1 MDEGVRMKSLLI
13 PYTARIEEI
22 NEQQVG
28 GKGWNLFRLQGFGFL
43 VPRWCIISSEL
54 FNESLFPL
62 RGAIE
67 SVVSGIDF
75 GNQVSVDEA
84 SLHIRTLILKTDL
97 PAEFRCEMTDALRSI
112 FGVVRLFSVR
122 SSVIG
127 EDSIK
132 HSFAGLMDS
141 FLGVPIEG
149 VADAMKRVW
158 ASSYSSRA
166 LAYRQKKRI
175 SITNISAA
183 VIVQEMVESAASGVS
198 FTRDPES
205 GAEECIISAGYG
217 LGEGIVGNIVET
229 DSYRISRDLKE
240 FSKDVSV
247 KERRVISSER
257 GGTQTENV
265 PANMRS
271 LQVLTDEQIRELG
284 AACARI
290 EESFGLPQDIEWAF
304 DSQGRLYIL
313 QARPIVFHERVPAAS
328 IRIWDN
334 SNIVEGYPGI
344 TLPLTFSFIRK
355 GYEYLFRNAALGFL
369 LFKKDIRPD
378 LHIFKN
384 MIGLINGRVYY
395 NLLNWYRMM
404 SYLPGFQRYRKAW
417 DQMIGIT
424 ERLEFPQSRLSLTSR
439 LFALVV
445 VLWRLLGTKRNASKF
460 YAVFKSVYERFGNV
474 DFSKASEDELIAV
487 YNSLEQEL
495 IDRWHLTLYNDF
507 CAIRYFD
514 WLKELC
520 SMWGLQDYQ
529 NLHNDLL
536 CGEHGAESVLS
547 VRSLVKIAERMR
559 AEPHLGEL
567 FNESDDE
574 VVWRK
579 IERENTYASL
589 RTTIDAHLKTFGDR
603 GVEELKLEKP
613 SFREKPEALIGIIR
627 NYYKLGLSVESMEAQ
642 KLEIRGKAEA
652 FIRERLRKTPFKGV
666 LFWFILKNTRLAI
679 TNRENMRFDRSRLY
693 GVMRRLFNR
702 MGELFFAKGLVE
714 TASDIY
720 YLTTDEVFGFVEGT
734 ALTLD
739 LKALVKLRKAEYEG
753 FGRQSLKDRIH
764 TAGSPYMNP
773 LEKTGAEGGEVKI
786 LKGIGCSSGIAKGK
800 ARVVLS
806 PSSAVTDGNYILV
819 ARSTDPGWVFLMI
832 ASKGIVV
839 ERGSLLS
846 HTAIIGRELGIP
858 TIVGVKDA
866 TKLIPDGASLII
878 NGNTGQVRWG

>member
-1 MDEGVRMKSLLI
+1 M
-13 PYTARIEEI
+13 EEI
-22 NEQQVG
+22 SEGQVG
-28 GKGWNLFRLQGFGFL
+28 GKGWNLFRLQGFGFP
-43 VPRWCIISSEL
+43 VPRWCIISSAL
-54 FNESLFPL
+54 FDETLSPL

-75 GNQVSVDEA
+75 GKQVSVDEA
-84 SLHIRTLILKTDL
+84 SAHIHALILKTDL
-97 PAEFRCEMTDALRSI
+97 TEEFRSETLRALSSI
-112 FGVVRLFSVR
+112 FGGATLFSVR
-122 SSVIG
+122 SSVVG

-141 FLGVPIEG
+141 FLNVPAEE
-149 VADAMKRVW
+149 VADAMKQVW

-166 LAYRQKKRI
+166 LAYRQKKGM
-175 SITNISAA
+175 SIIDVSAA

-205 GAEECIISAGYG
+205 GAEECVISAGYG
-217 LGEGIVGNIVET
+217 LGEGVVGNIVET

-240 FSKDVSV
+240 LSKEVSA
-247 KERRVISSER
+247 KERRIVSGKR
-257 GGTQTENV
+257 GGTLIEDV
-265 PANMRS
+265 PADMRS
-271 LQVLTDEQIRELG
+271 LQVLTDEQIRDLG
-284 AACARI
+284 VACVKV

-304 DSQGRLYIL
+304 DGEGRLYIL
-313 QARPIVFHERVPAAS
+313 QARPIVFHKRVPAAS

-344 TLPLTFSFIRK
+344 TLPLTFSFIRR

-384 MIGLINGRVYY
+384 MVGLLNGRAYY

-404 SYLPGFQRYRKAW
+404 SYLPGFKRYRKAW
-417 DQMIGIT
+417 DQMIGIA
-424 ERLEFPQSRLSLTSR
+424 ERLEFPQSRLSLVNR
-439 LFALVV
+439 LFALAAVV
-445 VLWRLLGTKRNASKF
+445 WRLLGTKRNARKF

-507 CAIRYFD
+507 CAIWYFD
-514 WLKELC
+514 RLKELC

-547 VRSLVKIAERMR
+547 VHSLVSIAERMR

-567 FNESDDE
+567 FNEGDDGA
-574 VVWRK
+574 VWRR
-579 IERENTYASL
+579 ICGESAYRSL
-589 RTTIDAHLKTFGDR
+589 KTAIDAHLETFGDR

-613 SFREKPEALIGIIR
+613 SFREKPEALIVIIR

-642 KLEIRGKAEA
+642 KLEIKGKAAA
-652 FIRERLRKTPFKGV
+652 FIRERLRKNPFKRFLFRFV
-666 LFWFILKNTRLAI
+666 LRNAHLAV

-702 MGELFFAKGLVE
+702 MGELFFAKGLIE

-720 YLTTDEVFGFVEGT
+720 YLTMDEVFGFVEGT
-734 ALTLD
+734 AMTLD
-739 LKALVKLRKAEYEG
+739 LKAIIRLRKAEYEG
-753 FGRQSLKDRIH
+753 FGRQRLKDRIL

-773 LEKTGAEGGEVKI
+773 LEETGAEGGEVKL
-786 LKGIGCSSGIAKGK
+786 LKGIGCSSGISEGR

-806 PSSAVTDGNYILV
+806 PSSAVIDGNYILV

-866 TKLIPDGASLII
+866 TKLIPDGALLTID
-878 NGNTGQVRWG
+878 GNTGEVRWG